1 MILKVN
7 SNPNFTLTLKL
18 DIDYEI
24 EAINILV
31 ILQNIK
37 NGKKEMHCYH
47 AGDFKKAL
55 ARYRQYEEF
64 IF

>member
-18 DIDYEI
+18 DINYEL
-24 EAINILV
+24 ETINILV
-31 ILQNIK
+31 ILQNIT
-37 NGKKEMHCYH
+37 NGKKEMQCFH
-47 AGDFKKAL
+47 GSELKKAL
-55 ARYRQYEEF
+55 ARYRQYEQF

>member
-31 ILQNIK
+31 ILQNTK
-37 NGKKEMHCYH
+37 NGKKEMNCYH
-47 AGDFKKAL
+47 GGELKKAL
-55 ARYRQYEEF
+55 ARYSQYEQF